1 MRPIMMA
8 WLSLIRR
15 PLSTGLAVLA
25 IALAVGGCGVLLRLY
40 LLEQNRFSTLARGSD
55 AIIGAKAGEI
65 DILLGAL
72 GAQGAYPGFLPYQ
85 LFVSMRARQTVQ
97 FSDGSSVPQY
107 YLKQVTP
114 FLYCGLI
121 RTSTDDFRLVA
132 TDHTFFEGF
141 NSNLHFASGGFV
153 DQSQS
158 PPDVVLGSLV
168 AKRLGVSVGQ
178 KLPIFTWVGQKS
190 SGPPHIFRIS
200 GILRPTHTS
209 WDRLMYTD
217 LIDGQNLIA
226 HEPVLLNRSIW
237 GNNVVN
243 YMLVDL
249 PPQSYGP
256 LSNLINKRT
265 VAQVVYTAQ
274 AKKHLAALAGT
285 GQSIGTMISI
295 LVILLGGLAVASML
309 VARFDAMG
317 VQLAVLRALGYT
329 RLEVAESLLFEGV
342 LLGLAACVM
351 GILID
356 VSLFPFMRWLLGSAL
371 PPPDVVSSSI
381 WQSAPVW
388 LAAILATTASV
399 CLPLYKLYKQDIH
412 RSLRN

>member
-1 MRPIMMA
+1 MA

-40 LLEQNRFSTLARGSD
+40 LLMQNRFSTIPRGSD
-55 AIIGAKAGEI
+55 ALIGAKAGDI

-72 GAQGAYPGFLPYQ
+72 GAQGSYPGFLPYQ
-85 LFVSMRARQTVQ
+85 LFLSMRARQTVT
-97 FSDGSSVPQY
+97 FSDGTAYPQN

-121 RTSTDDFRLVA
+121 RTENDGFRLVA
-132 TDHTFFEGF
+132 TDHTFFQGF
-141 NSNLHFASGGFV
+141 NSNLRFASGKFV
-153 DQSQS
+153 DQSQN
-158 PPDVVLGSLV
+158 PPDVVLGSLA
-168 AKRLGVSVGQ
+168 AKKLGMSVGQ
-178 KLPIFTWVGQKS
+178 TLPIFAWVGQKNN
-190 SGPPHIFRIS
+190 GPPHAFKVS
-200 GILRPTHTS
+200 GILKPTHTS
-209 WDRLMYTD
+209 WDRLMYTT

-226 HEPVLLNRSIW
+226 HEPTLRNHSIW
-237 GNNVVN
+237 GNKVVS

-249 PPQSYGP
+249 APENYEQ
-256 LSNLINKRT
+256 LTNLIDKRT

-274 AKKHLAALAGT
+274 AKQHLAALAGT

-295 LVILLGGLAVASML
+295 LVVLLGGLAVASML

-329 RLEVAESLLFEGV
+329 RFEVAASLLFEGA
-342 LLGLAACVM
+342 LLGVAACAI
-351 GILID
+351 GIFID
-356 VSLFPFMRWLLGSAL
+356 LTMFPFMRWILGTAL
-371 PPPDVVSSSI
+371 PPPDIVSSSI

-388 LAAILATTASV
+388 FAAILATTASV
-399 CLPLYKLYKQDIH
+399 FLPLYKLYNQDIH
-412 RSLRN
+412 RSLRS